1 MVLNPGCISESP
13 RNGDQNYLC
22 HTKQKNKTKKQTKEI
37 LCKSDA
43 LNLDLDPRVS
53 IFFNS
58 SQIIPLCS
66 RVKILL
72 VEVIQPWAYSLPSN
86 YTPGDSS
93 ACSHTKDF
101 WEPGNRVLQPRECSL
116 DFEGKGVEK
125 RGGGAKAWRR
135 LALVVLLVSL
145 DLTAHSWFLS
155 PGPGPLKTQRTRCF
169 RHHNAQFLSCLCR
182 SGEN

>member
-13 RNGDQNYLC
+13 RNGDQKYLC
-22 HTKQKNKTKKQTKEI
+22 YTKQKNKTKKQTKEI

-72 VEVIQPWAYSLPSN
+72 VEVIQP
-86 YTPGDSS
+86 
-93 ACSHTKDF
+93 
-101 WEPGNRVLQPRECSL
+101 
-116 DFEGKGVEK
+116 
-125 RGGGAKAWRR
+125 
-135 LALVVLLVSL
+135 
-145 DLTAHSWFLS
+145 
-155 PGPGPLKTQRTRCF
+155 
-169 RHHNAQFLSCLCR
+169 
-182 SGEN
+182 